1 MSTINLGSV
10 KDLEVDLA
18 KRDKILG
25 DMEAQLYGKRF
36 LLLQKREALKNS
48 MKQNRFLEEV
58 KKDYDNYHE
67 FLVTQKKEQIDS
79 LEYLNSYISDIQNE
93 GNINDEKINES
104 RVQQEWILSELKNI
118 KNELNEIIGVAR

>member
-25 DMEAQLYGKRF
+25 DMESQLYAKRF

-67 FLVTQKKEQIDS
+67 FLVTQKKEQIDA
-79 LEYLNSYISDIQNE
+79 LEYINKYVSDIQNE
-93 GNINDEKINES
+93 GNLNDEKINES

-118 KNELNEIIGVAR
+118 KKDLNEIIGMSE